1 MSRTYNK
8 NVRLGIAGGSNT
20 EYYRSR
26 NRQSRRKNK
35 KHLKYISSQYDD
47 NEIQE
52 NLEFEKLP
60 KDHWEE
66 PTDGTVTYRKKQLNL
81 LLEIENDNNFKKWYR
96 KLLRKFKK

>member
-1 MSRTYNK
+1 MSKTYNK
-8 NVRLGIAGGSNT
+8 NVRVGIAEGSNT

-35 KHLKYISSQYDD
+35 KHLKYISSQYTDD
-47 NEIQE
+47 EIQE

-66 PTDGTVTYRKKQLNL
+66 PTDGTITYTKRMLQHLLN
-81 LLEIENDNNFKKWYR
+81 INDSEDYKRWCN
-96 KLLRKFKK
+96 KLLRRFKK

>member
-1 MSRTYNK
+1 MSKTYNK
-8 NVRLGIAGGSNT
+8 NVRVGIAGGSNT

-35 KHLKYISSQYDD
+35 KRLKYVSSQYDD

-66 PTDGTVTYRKKQLNL
+66 PTDGSITYTKRMLQHLLN
-81 LLEIENDNNFKKWYR
+81 INDSEGSKKWYS
-96 KLLRKFKK
+96 KLLRRFKK

>member
-1 MSRTYNK
+1 MSKTYNK
-8 NVRLGIAGGSNT
+8 NIRVGIAGGSNT

-35 KHLKYISSQYDD
+35 KHLKYISSQYVDD
-47 NEIQE
+47 EIQE

-66 PTDGTVTYRKKQLNL
+66 PTDGTVTYTKKQLNL
-81 LLEIENDNNFKKWYR
+81 LLEIEDNNDFKKWWK